1 MSTYSHS
8 LTLSDGEITMLESA
22 LELMIAKC
30 NIELSKETR
39 APYLAFKQHAEEV
52 LKRLYDHTT
61 QESGNNFH
69 NF

>member
-8 LTLSDGEITMLESA
+8 LTLSDGEIIMLESA
-22 LELMIAKC
+22 LRQMIGKC
-30 NIELSKETR
+30 KIELAKETK
-39 APYLAFKQHAEEV
+39 APYFAFKQHAEEV

-69 NF
+69 SL